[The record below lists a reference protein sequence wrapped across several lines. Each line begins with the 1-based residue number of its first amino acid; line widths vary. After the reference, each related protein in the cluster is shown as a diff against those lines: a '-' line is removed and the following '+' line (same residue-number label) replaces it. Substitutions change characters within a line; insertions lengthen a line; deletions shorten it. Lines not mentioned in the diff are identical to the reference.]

1 MVEPIHIFSALR
13 KRWRLVVVLAF
24 IFGMIGIIIPVASPK
39 PVKTLLKWET
49 FAVVGAPASNGLISG
64 TASTSQIVFFANTFP
79 VKLSAMSDVGL
90 KSDPFVYAGGMLS
103 STNGP
108 LASGRYPT
116 AADTAVAPTQKKGTT
131 GNVTLYASAPTRE
144 LAAAL
149 VNAYAKEVSVRLT
162 ALAVIHAAATAPANK
177 SSAPTPAPT
186 PSTGYEV
193 IFPGTTL
200 FAHRTNVTR
209 ASSLASHKT
218 RLILGIIVGVVLALL
233 VILALEVLNKSIRHR
248 SRAEHH
254 FKFPVVAE
262 ILQTYP
268 VDPDV
273 VDMVDRPASPA
284 SEGYRK
290 LRMSVLFE
298 AMASDASA
306 VGPGGDA
313 FGDLFG
319 LGSVQG
325 EAYKVPEVGSRNV
338 LLITS
343 TVDEPARAKVVAN
356 LAVTYAEAGEQVL
369 LVSTGDLEIGAASP
383 VDGVQNSPITSVDIE
398 RCMRPSGAANVSMLS
413 MRHFMRNSGQLVSR
427 SKEVFD
433 AARQVAAVVIVE
445 VPAFLRFHHGE
456 ALVHSVD
463 AVIVVAENSVTKA
476 QDARDMGDILRR
488 LGAPVLGA
496 VFAGGEL
503 SKKQKREIDEGIAN
517 SEPTDMVHAGDV
529 EADTDVT
536 KADGVDAVS
545 SAGVA
550 APAPELHLS

>member
-1 MVEPIHIFSALR
+1 MIEPIHILSALR
-13 KRWRLVVVLAF
+13 KRWRLVALLAAIFAVVAVF
-24 IFGMIGIIIPVASPK
+24 IPVSSPK
-39 PVKTLLKWET
+39 PVKSLLKWET
-49 FAVVGAPASNGLISG
+49 WAVVGAPAPNGLIAG
-64 TASTSQIVFFANTFP
+64 TVSTSQILFFASTYS
-79 VKLSAMSDVGL
+79 VKLSAVIAVGL
-90 KSDPFVYAGGMLS
+90 KGDPYAYAAGMLTS
-103 STNGP
+103 SVSPSAT
-108 LASGRYPT
+108 SHYPT
-116 AADTAVAPTQKKGTT
+116 PGGTSEAPVTKKGAS
-131 GNVTLYASAPTRE
+131 GNVTLYAAAPTRQ

-149 VNAYAKEVSVRLT
+149 VNAYAHEVDITLT
-162 ALAVIHAAATAPANK
+162 ALAASHAAATGPAKK
-177 SSAPTPAPT
+177 SNAATPT

-200 FAHRTNVTR
+200 FAHRTSVTH
-209 ASSLASHKT
+209 ASSLDSHKI
-218 RLILGIIVGVVLALL
+218 RLILGLIVGVVLALL
-233 VILALEVLNKSIRHR
+233 IILALEVLNKSIRRR

-273 VDMVDRPASPA
+273 VDMVDRPTSPA

-298 AMASDASA
+298 AMASDASTA
-306 VGPGGDA
+306 GPGGDA

-319 LGSVQG
+319 LGSAQG
-325 EAYKVPEVGSRNV
+325 EPYRMPELGSRNV
-338 LLITS
+338 LLVTS

-383 VDGVQNSPITSVDIE
+383 VDGVQNSPIASVDIE

-463 AVIVVAENSVTKA
+463 AVIVVAENGVTKA
-476 QDARDMGDILRR
+476 QDASDMGDILRR
-488 LGAPVLGA
+488 LGAPVLGV

-503 SKKQKREIDEGIAN
+503 SRNQKREIDKGSTN
-517 SEPTDMVHAGDV
+517 SERADRVHAGDV

-536 KADGVDAVS
+536 KADAES

-550 APAPELHLS
+550 APAPELHPS